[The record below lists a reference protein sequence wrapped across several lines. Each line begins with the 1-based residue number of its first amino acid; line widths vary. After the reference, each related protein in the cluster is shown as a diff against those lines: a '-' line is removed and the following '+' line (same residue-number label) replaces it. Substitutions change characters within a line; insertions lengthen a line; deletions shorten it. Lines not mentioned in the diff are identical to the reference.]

1 MNKQDI
7 KKVKT
12 KNVFDAIQTYA
23 DENLVS
29 VRNCDFTINH
39 TATYIKTYAN
49 TEFLLFNED
58 ISLLTREKILNEHI
72 EFEQIYDISIKQRS
86 EFTLRLNYHIDYGD
100 FSTHPRIIIKHDSV
114 IPYKTNRPK
123 ETYLLLLNEINKIKV
138 QNKILINI
146 FDKKMIN
153 NLKTFTKYL
162 YQGKFKKSIRL
173 PLFEGI
179 KPTLNKQSKL
189 IFWFK
194 EKNNSKSRI
203 IEVKKGETLV
213 EYIKPVYGDK
223 GLNAFG
229 EILDSEYEGNI
240 EDLEANV
247 DKESI
252 TIKENEYKKLYIS
265 KKKGFVSLINNFFTV
280 DNKIKMEKLSRV
292 EKSLQEDE
300 DNNIEVFVAQHD
312 TDQDSIGEG
321 VKLISETIHVTGH
334 VGAKSILESINLTV
348 DGATHKD
355 STQFAKFA
363 KINRHKGVLRCHD
376 ANIKLLEGGEV
387 HATNAVIEASLGGVI
402 YAKNV
407 TIGLVKSNLKVYAS
421 DSINIK
427 RVAGEDNVFKINYKD
442 IPIVKSNIDFLNEE
456 IEDLKFSLE
465 EAKKHTI
472 EKVPEIQL
480 EIKILKNKVDT
491 IIKSAQNAQI
501 SIEEPLSGLNTII
514 FTIDD
519 NNEIIYK
526 TQTKKYKPFHVEI
539 NEDEILLHPVD
550 KYIIKK

>member
-12 KNVFDAIQTYA
+12 KDVLDAIQIYA
-23 DENLVS
+23 DENLIS
-29 VRNCDFTINH
+29 VRNCDFVINNV
-39 TATYIKTYAN
+39 ATYIKTYAD

-58 ISLLTREKILNEHI
+58 VSLLTQEKILNEHI
-72 EFEQIYDISIKQRS
+72 EFEQVYDISIKQRS
-86 EFTLRLNYHIDYGD
+86 EFTLRLNHHIDYGD
-100 FSTHPRIIIKHDSV
+100 FFTHPKIIIKHDSV

-146 FDKKMIN
+146 FDEKMIN
-153 NLKTFTKYL
+153 NLKAFTKYL
-162 YQGKFKKSIRL
+162 YQGKFKKSIKL
-173 PLFEGI
+173 PLYEGI

-194 EKNNSKSRI
+194 EKNHSKNRI

-213 EYIKPVYGDK
+213 EYIKPIYGEK

-229 EILDSEYEGNI
+229 KILDNEYGGKA
-240 EDLEANV
+240 EDLETTI

-252 TIKENEYKKLYIS
+252 FIKENEYKKLYIS

-280 DNKIKMEKLSRV
+280 DNTIKMEKLSRV
-292 EKSLQEDE
+292 EKSLQENE

-334 VGAKSILESINLTV
+334 VGARSILESINLSV
-348 DGATHKD
+348 DGATHKN

-363 KINRHKGVLRCHD
+363 KINRHKGILRCHD
-376 ANIKLLEGGEV
+376 AQIRLLEGGEV
-387 HATNAVIEASLGGVI
+387 HATNATIEASLGGVI

-407 TIGLVKSNLKVYAS
+407 KIGLVKNNLKVYAS
-421 DSINIK
+421 DSISIK
-427 RVAGEDNVFKINYKD
+427 RVDGEDNIFKINYKD
-442 IPIVKSNIDFLNEE
+442 IPILKSNIHFLNEE
-456 IEDLKFSLE
+456 IEDFKFALE
-465 EAKKHTI
+465 EASRHTI
-472 EKVPEIQL
+472 EKVPKIKLEIQ
-480 EIKILKNKVDT
+480 KLKNEVD
-491 IIKSAQNAQI
+491 IITKSAQNAQI
-501 SIEEPLSGLNTII
+501 NIEEPLSGLNTII

-519 NNEIIYK
+519 ENEIIYK
-526 TQTKKYKPFHVEI
+526 TQNKKYKPFHLEV
-539 NEDEILLHPVD
+539 NENEILLHPVD
-550 KYIIKK
+550 KYLIKK